1 MKRTL
6 IYRISII
13 IFTILIALYF
23 VLPNYRYFS
32 SMPFFSLFGKK
43 TIQLGLDLQGGVS
56 IVLGVEV
63 EKAIENSLTQQVQE
77 VRSLLREQL
86 YTLSRPKKENGV
98 IVFTLFNGDKKG
110 SFVSKVSQ
118 MFPDLVLEER
128 IEQGGS
134 VIYQVRYT
142 KVKEE
147 EISSFAVEQ
156 AIRTIRNRVDE
167 FGVAEPDIRAQSGY
181 RIQVQLPGLQ
191 DTKRAIALLGQT
203 ASLEFRFVH
212 DAVTESSLSSAN
224 VDILPY
230 IDATDKNL
238 SLPVSKTV
246 EITGDGIADARPS
259 FNQNGEPEI
268 TLIFSQEGAQRFAN
282 ITKDGVGK
290 RLAIILDGVIYSAPV
305 IREAIGGGRASISGN
320 FTVQEAQD
328 LAIILRAGSL
338 PAPVEVIEERIVGPS
353 LGAESIQQGI
363 LATGVA
369 LLLVAVFMTLYYRLS
384 GLLASCMMLFTL
396 LFLFMQLG
404 LVGATLTLPG
414 IAGIVLVLGMSVDA
428 NVLIYERIR
437 EEIVKGESIESAVSA
452 GFDKAFS
459 AIFDSNITTLLT
471 SVILYQVGTGPVR
484 GFAVTLGMGIIA
496 SMYTSLYIS
505 KTCFLIWLRKPRK
518 SISI

>member
-1 MKRTL
+1 M
-6 IYRISII
+6 
-13 IFTILIALYF
+13 
-23 VLPNYRYFS
+23 
-32 SMPFFSLFGKK
+32 
-43 TIQLGLDLQGGVS
+43 
-56 IVLGVEV
+56 
-63 EKAIENSLTQQVQE
+63 
-77 VRSLLREQL
+77 
-86 YTLSRPKKENGV
+86 
-98 IVFTLFNGDKKG
+98 
-110 SFVSKVSQ
+110 
-118 MFPDLVLEER
+118 
-128 IEQGGS
+128 
-134 VIYQVRYT
+134 
-142 KVKEE
+142 
-147 EISSFAVEQ
+147 
-156 AIRTIRNRVDE
+156 
-167 FGVAEPDIRAQSGY
+167 
-181 RIQVQLPGLQ
+181 QLPGLQ

-224 VDILPY
+224 VDMLPY

-338 PAPVEVIEERIVGPS
+338 PAPVEVVEERIVGPS

-369 LLLVAVFMTLYYRLS
+369 LLLVAVFMTFYYRLS

-437 EEIVKGESIESAVSA
+437 EEVVKGEPIENAV
-452 GFDKAFS
+452 
-459 AIFDSNITTLLT
+459 
-471 SVILYQVGTGPVR
+471 
-484 GFAVTLGMGIIA
+484 
-496 SMYTSLYIS
+496 
-505 KTCFLIWLRKPRK
+505 
-518 SISI
+518 